1 MSEGGRDRNWPGVLS
16 LTSHELKNSL
26 TVLIG
31 YLRMLQG
38 GKGGELTERQAQFI
52 DLILKS
58 GTVIRSVADQLSDLA
73 KYEAGE
79 VEGLVKRR
87 GTVDV
92 QRVLA
97 AAIEELPEASD
108 NPVDFDVVWTGPLVI
123 DDGDSV
129 ALRGAFASLL
139 GRFRTELVTSK
150 RLLIRGGPR
159 DVHGTPVNWIS
170 IATEEQLHLLD
181 GDSPETLAAFELKG
195 RSGWGLRLVIAE
207 RIIEA
212 HGGRVLQKM
221 ERCGYGP
228 VAIMLP
234 RVSSLPMRAAQ
245 PWQQSARTSAT
256 GGE

>member
-1 MSEGGRDRNWPGVLS
+1 MAEGRHDRNWPGVLS

-26 TVLIG
+26 TVMIG

-38 GKGGELTERQAQFI
+38 GKGGDLTERQAQFV

-79 VEGLVKRR
+79 VEGLVRRR
-87 GTVDV
+87 GAVDV
-92 QRVLA
+92 HRVLA
-97 AAIEELPEASD
+97 AAIEELPEAPD
-108 NPVDFDVVWTGPLVI
+108 NPVAFDVTVTGPLVI
-123 DDGDSV
+123 DDGDNV

-150 RLLIRGGPR
+150 RLVIRGGPR
-159 DVHGTPVNWIS
+159 DVNGTPVNWIS
-170 IATEEQLHLLD
+170 IATEEQLHLLEAD
-181 GDSPETLAAFELKG
+181 TPDTLAAFELKG

-212 HGGRVLQKM
+212 HGGRLLQKM

-234 RVSSLPMRAAQ
+234 RESRLPIAAVP
-245 PWQQSARTSAT
+245 PWQQAAHTPAS